1 MRRALQAPSP
11 SGRSTTTRRPLRALL
26 PLAALG
32 AALALSACQ
41 TQSPIQTNV
50 SYVPSDGVPADLG
63 AVQLRDLV
71 VISSGKD
78 QPGVISGAM
87 SNSGSSDARVGFA
100 TDSGQAVY
108 ASAQAH
114 SQLELSGPG
123 ESQVQLASVPAPG
136 DVVRLTVQTSSAPA
150 VVVWVPVLSPRG
162 YYATL
167 APTSSTSSPSSS
179 TTSTATPSPTT
190 SATP

>member
-1 MRRALQAPSP
+1 M
-11 SGRSTTTRRPLRALL
+11 
-26 PLAALG
+26 
-32 AALALSACQ
+32 
-41 TQSPIQTNV
+41 
-50 SYVPSDGVPADLG
+50 PADLG

-87 SNSGSSDARVGFA
+87 SNSGGSEARVGFA
-100 TDSGQAVY
+100 TDTGQAVY
-108 ASAQAH
+108 ASAQPH
-114 SQLELSGPG
+114 SALQLSGPG
-123 ESQVQLASVPAPG
+123 QTQVQLASVPAPG

-150 VVVWVPVLSPRG
+150 VVVWVPVLSPHG

-167 APTSSTSSPSSS
+167 APTSSSTSSTSAPTSSS

-190 SATP
+190 TATP